1 METYLRKFGLLD
13 DITLTLKTDK
23 QTFARRLAKNVDAG
37 DIGLFSGAFEAWE
50 ASNNDYKGQVTN
62 NGFTIRQRKTFLQ
75 AQGIS
80 MPTIRGTFKEERE
93 DLIIEA
99 EIKPHTKF
107 FIPVLIIG
115 LAFYVIF
122 ILAFALSV
130 TSDENGALVFI
141 IPVILFHMCLM
152 LGIPYFLMKRGVTR
166 TKKNL
171 KRDFFYIAHG

>member
-80 MPTIRGTFKEERE
+80 MPTIRGT
-93 DLIIEA
+93 
-99 EIKPHTKF
+99 
-107 FIPVLIIG
+107 
-115 LAFYVIF
+115 
-122 ILAFALSV
+122 
-130 TSDENGALVFI
+130 
-141 IPVILFHMCLM
+141 
-152 LGIPYFLMKRGVTR
+152 
-166 TKKNL
+166 
-171 KRDFFYIAHG
+171 

>member
-62 NGFTIRQRKTFLQ
+62 NGFTIRRRKTFLQ

-80 MPTIRGTFKEERE
+80 MPTIRGT
-93 DLIIEA
+93 
-99 EIKPHTKF
+99 
-107 FIPVLIIG
+107 LIIG